1 AASSSHAA
9 ELLTNSGYPLQIVTF
24 GDCEPFTTTSLEN
37 RDAGENLFDA
47 EIQIA
52 LRKTT
57 KRDLHTREK
66 GLKELRRLIDEVAF
80 DDVRKSFKH
89 FAVLFPRLAF
99 DATATVRSNVI
110 RVLGDYIKKLRRNCE
125 PYLEKVLSYAILMMH
140 DSYSQVAN
148 ESKSMLVDCFPN
160 EKYGILIEMF
170 KEPACVIALKFISGK
185 HSLLLRCEEEETEE
199 QRYVR
204 LASQSL
210 QYLHWF
216 CTQSLSEE
224 QRNRIIDF
232 FNNRSYRRL
241 LTSSSQVIH
250 IKIIS

>member
-1 AASSSHAA
+1 
-9 ELLTNSGYPLQIVTF
+9 
-24 GDCEPFTTTSLEN
+24 
-37 RDAGENLFDA
+37 
-47 EIQIA
+47 
-52 LRKTT
+52 
-57 KRDLHTREK
+57 
-66 GLKELRRLIDEVAF
+66 
-80 DDVRKSFKH
+80 
-89 FAVLFPRLAF
+89 
-99 DATATVRSNVI
+99 
-110 RVLGDYIKKLRRNCE
+110 
-125 PYLEKVLSYAILMMH
+125 
-140 DSYSQVAN
+140 
-148 ESKSMLVDCFPN
+148 
-160 EKYGILIEMF
+160 MF

-241 LTSSSQVIH
+241 LTSSSQIVSATMILANRVASLLNGWEVILNSALPTTALAH
-250 IKIIS
+250 LDSVDRNVGRASALLILEMTKANVLFAVLDIDNAVVNRVISLIKRKKKCEEEETEEQRYVRLASQSLQYLHWFCTQSLSEEQRNRIIDFFNNRSYRRLLTSSSQVISYLK